1 MITDLAGRLHPALV
15 HLPIGILLLAGCF
28 ELVSSHRRL
37 TAIRPTIP
45 LMLFWGMIA
54 AIFSCISGLA
64 IEAGGDYEEEVTNPH
79 KWSGIALA
87 VISIVMYLL
96 YRTKRKTVVIKSAAA
111 LLVLMIFV
119 TGHLGGSITHG
130 EDFITAGLTGNS
142 NEVKIKPIPNIQD
155 AVLYTD
161 VVQPLLEARCYNCH
175 SSRKQKGKLRLDE
188 HDLIVK
194 GGESGNTLIPGK
206 PDESELIE
214 RLLLPLD
221 DDDHMPPKGKPQLS
235 KEQIAILQWWVGTG
249 ADFHKKVSQLDQTES
264 IKPAL
269 LALQAGTTE
278 KIDEAETSLPAEKVA
293 AADSAVVT
301 KLSNAGV
308 MIIPVARGS
317 NYVGATFI
325 TAEKNVEASLSM
337 LEGLK
342 KQLLWLKLDG
352 QALKDSSI
360 QKIAKLVS
368 LRRLHLT
375 NTEMPDESVALLAN
389 LKELTSL
396 NLTGTSVTASGI
408 IKLKTL
414 PRLKNLYLYK
424 TSITASERE
433 ELKKQFPAV
442 NIDFGNYTLPML
454 ATDTTEVKI
463 SP

>member
-1 MITDLAGRLHPALV
+1 MITDLTGRLHPALV

-28 ELVSSHRRL
+28 ELLSSHRRM
-37 TAIRPTIP
+37 TAIRPAIP

-54 AIFSCISGLA
+54 TIASCISGLA
-64 IEAGGDYEEEVTNPH
+64 IEAGGEYEEEVTNPH

-87 VISIVMYLL
+87 VISIIMYVL
-96 YRTKRKTVVIKSAAA
+96 YRTRRKTAVIKFSAA
-111 LLVLMIFV
+111 LLVSMIFI

-142 NEVKIKPIPNIQD
+142 SEIKIKPIPNIQD

-161 VVQPLLEARCYNCH
+161 VVQPLLEARCYSCH

-188 HDLIVK
+188 QDLIMK

-235 KEQIAILQWWVGTG
+235 KEHIAILQWWVSAG

-278 KIDEAETSLPAEKVA
+278 KIDEADTDLPVQDVA
-293 AADSAVVT
+293 AADSGIIS
-301 KLSNAGV
+301 KLSDAGV
-308 MIIPVARGS
+308 MVIPVARGS

-325 TAEKNVEASLSM
+325 TAEKNVESSLK
-337 LEGLK
+337 LLDGLK
-342 KQLLWLKLDG
+342 KQLLWLKIDG
-352 QALKDSSI
+352 LALKDSSI
-360 QKIAKLVS
+360 QKIAALTA

-389 LKELTSL
+389 LKELASL
-396 NLTGTSVTASGI
+396 NLTGTPVTANGI

-424 TSITASERE
+424 TAITATERD
-433 ELKKQFPAV
+433 ELKKQFPSV

-463 SP
+463 TP